1 MEKDQDRF
9 RGFRQV
15 SLLTAIPV
23 LLVLGPVIGWWFGSF
38 LDRRWGTSPYLMMVF
53 IVLGFVASGRETWNL
68 IKLASGPDVK
78 NKEN

>member
-1 MEKDQDRF
+1 MARDQDRY
-9 RGFRQV
+9 RGLRQV

-53 IVLGFVASGRETWNL
+53 IVLGFVASGRETWKL
-68 IKLASGPDVK
+68 IKLASGPEEQ
-78 NKEN
+78 N